1 MIGNAIFSPSKMKLA
16 FGVFGSGE
24 ASDGVETCFAPIAW
38 GSTVGNETGLVPR
51 GVGFPSGILSG
62 LLFDLPDLR
71 V

>member
-1 MIGNAIFSPSKMKLA
+1 MI

-24 ASDGVETCFAPIAW
+24 AREGVETCFAPIAC

-51 GVGFPSGILSG
+51 GVGLPSGILSG
-62 LLFDLPDLR
+62 RFFDLPDLR